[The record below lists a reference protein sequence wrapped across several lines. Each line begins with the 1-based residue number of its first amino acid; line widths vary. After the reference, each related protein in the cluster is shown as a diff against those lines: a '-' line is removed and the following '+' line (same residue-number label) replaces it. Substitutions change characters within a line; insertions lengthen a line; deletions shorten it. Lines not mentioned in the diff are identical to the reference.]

1 MVHADHFPGAIQ
13 LVRDFI
19 TGGNLFGIVD
29 GFASLLRR
37 LHHVSLLHSLLD
49 LVAGV
54 AASRRAG
61 DGRCV
66 AAAAAADLAAE
77 HPADDRADRGTRDA
91 LLILDWRLLQ
101 GRVIAANLARNPSRI
116 KCGFHGYYSG
126 VILNRVVSRADR
138 DRPSRRYRDRADD
151 DPGHQ
156 LAVHYS
162 TSLSGFRRRS

>member
-1 MVHADHFPGAIQ
+1 AVLDRNALARVMVHADHFPGAIQ

-37 LHHVSLLHSLLD
+37 FHHVALLHSLLD

-66 AAAAAADLAAE
+66 AAAAAADLAADLAAE
-77 HPADDRADRGTRDA
+77 HAADDRADRGA
-91 LLILDWRLLQ
+91 
-101 GRVIAANLARNPSRI
+101 
-116 KCGFHGYYSG
+116 
-126 VILNRVVSRADR
+126 
-138 DRPSRRYRDRADD
+138 
-151 DPGHQ
+151 
-156 LAVHYS
+156 
-162 TSLSGFRRRS
+162 